1 MSLYQP
7 HETRVIDEKIGLD
20 EKRSKLSAFIG
31 NPESGFE
38 LLHKE
43 DKELLREQLKAM
55 STYSAVLAKRI
66 ARFKRR
72 MLSLPVIDMPALTGA
87 AVESAGA
94 KGGAR

>member
-1 MSLYQP
+1 MNLYQP

-43 DKELLREQLKAM
+43 DKELLHEQLKAM
-55 STYSAVLAKRI
+55 SAYSAVLAKRI

-72 MLSLPVIDMPALTGA
+72 MLSLPVIDMSALADTVVPSVGF
-87 AVESAGA
+87 
-94 KGGAR
+94 KDGAR

>member
-55 STYSAVLAKRI
+55 STYNAVLAKRI

-72 MLSLPVIDMPALTGA
+72 MLSLPVIDMSALA
-87 AVESAGA
+87 DAVLPGVGF
-94 KGGAR
+94 KDGAR

>member
-72 MLSLPVIDMPALTGA
+72 MLSLPVIDMSALA
-87 AVESAGA
+87 DAVLPGVGF
-94 KGGAR
+94 KDGAR